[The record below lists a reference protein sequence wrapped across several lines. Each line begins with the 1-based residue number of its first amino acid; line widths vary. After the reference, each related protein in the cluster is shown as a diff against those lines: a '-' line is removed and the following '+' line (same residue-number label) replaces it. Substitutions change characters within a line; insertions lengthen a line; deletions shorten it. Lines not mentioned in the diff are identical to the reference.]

1 MNESLNSTSHNEQ
14 RTSLL
19 ADKLNRVKFT
29 KWKISKFSKID
40 KSLKDIRDKWIEFNK
55 DTKSKLLK

>member
-19 ADKLNRVKFT
+19 ANKLNRFQVNLQNEKLAKF
-29 KWKISKFSKID
+29 
-40 KSLKDIRDKWIEFNK
+40 
-55 DTKSKLLK
+55 

>member
-29 KWKISKFSKID
+29 K
-40 KSLKDIRDKWIEFNK
+40 
-55 DTKSKLLK
+55 